1 MYDFENEMLA
11 HFGAIKNE
19 IGQRSPEW
27 FEARRGCFT
36 GSKIKNLMSCNQSA
50 SKMEWGRVE
59 KILSIGEAA
68 KKYIYTKARE
78 RQTGKVIETASTLSM
93 KYGTENEGEIKE
105 VFLAT
110 NSNFS
115 IEECDFIKLNTYL
128 GASPDGLA
136 TDLKTGEKLAVEIK
150 ANTSFDSE
158 YYREIEAFDQ
168 SHMDFWQVQTE
179 MMVLKVEKCLY
190 ITAEP
195 SESIFSPKI
204 EAVNYQIVKNSPI
217 HQNAIYHRARLG
229 NSIIEK
235 FLSGMDFY
243 DAIERAQ
250 IEFEA

>member
-1 MYDFENEMLA
+1 MYDFEKAMIE
-11 HFGAIKNE
+11 HFGAANNVDL
-19 IGQRSPEW
+19 QRTEKW
-27 FEARRGCFT
+27 FKDRLGVFT
-36 GSKIKNLMSCNQSA
+36 DSKIKLLMSCNQSA

-68 KKYIYTKARE
+68 KKYIYSKARE
-78 RQTGKVIETASTLSM
+78 RQTGKVIETATTLSM
-93 KYGTENEGEIKE
+93 RYGTENEGAIKDFFDKNIGGYEIKE
-105 VFLAT
+105 
-110 NSNFS
+110 
-115 IEECDFIKLNTYL
+115 CGFIKFNDYL

-136 TDLKTGEKLAVEIK
+136 IDTRTGEKLAVEIK

-158 YYREIEAFDQ
+158 YDREIEAFDQ

-195 SESIFSPKI
+195 SESIFNPKI

-250 IEFEA
+250 IEFEC